1 MQLPVTVKDQEVDF
15 IFVGSGFFFF
25 LKVFFSLQSMWGK
38 NYKAGYS
45 HSKH

>member
-25 LKVFFSLQSMWGK
+25 FESVFFSPEYVGK
-38 NYKAGYS
+38 EL
-45 HSKH
+45 